1 MGALAGVQRPDG
13 DAVVSERM
21 GCPVA
26 AILLSLALW
35 AVVAL
40 VVARV
45 LS

>member
-1 MGALAGVQRPDG
+1 MSDDR
-13 DAVVSERM
+13 SRM

-40 VVARV
+40 VVWRV

>member
-1 MGALAGVQRPDG
+1 
-13 DAVVSERM
+13 M

-40 VVARV
+40 VVWRV

>member
-1 MGALAGVQRPDG
+1 MTRL
-13 DAVVSERM
+13 
-21 GCPVA
+21 GCPL

-40 VVARV
+40 AVARV

>member
-1 MGALAGVQRPDG
+1 M
-13 DAVVSERM
+13 SERM

-40 VVARV
+40 VVSRV
-45 LS
+45 LSGAA